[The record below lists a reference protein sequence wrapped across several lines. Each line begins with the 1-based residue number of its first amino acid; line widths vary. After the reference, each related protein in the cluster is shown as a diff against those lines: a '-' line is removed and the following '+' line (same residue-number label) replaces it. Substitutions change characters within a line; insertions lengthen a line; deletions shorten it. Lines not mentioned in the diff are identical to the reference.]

1 MTYRSNNNVSADV
14 FESLL
19 DQGLEAIPEI
29 LTMLLN
35 QAMDIERTK
44 HLQALPYERTA
55 DRKGYANGY
64 KPKQLNTRVGK
75 LDLKIPQTRDSEF
88 YPSCLER
95 GMRSERA
102 LKIAAAEMYFQ
113 GVSTRKVKAV
123 MESLCGFDLTSTE
136 VSQSAALLDEEFKA
150 WRERKLG
157 KFVYVYLDAM
167 YEKIRYGGCVQ
178 SCAVLLAIGVNEEGH
193 REILG
198 LSVELSEHEVHWRK
212 FLASLQE
219 RGLHGVRLFISD
231 DHAGLKA
238 ARQAI
243 FPSIPWQRCQFH
255 LQQNAQ
261 SYVTKQSKRRE
272 VASFIRAIL
281 TAPTQEEAERLLNQT
296 ILLYEKEMPRLAEWM
311 EKNILEGLT
320 HLQFPEH
327 HHRLI
332 RTSNVLERL
341 NREIRRRTK
350 SIGVFPNTASCERLI
365 SAVLIETNDDWV
377 SGKKY
382 LTF

>member
-1 MTYRSNNNVSADV
+1 MTYRENHNVNADL
-14 FESLL
+14 FEPLI
-19 DQGLEAIPEI
+19 DRGLEALPEI
-29 LTMLLN
+29 LTSVLN
-35 QAMDIERTK
+35 RAMEIQRSR
-44 HLQALPYERTA
+44 HLQAEPYERTD

-64 KPKQLNTRVGK
+64 KPKQLQTRAGK
-75 LDLKIPQTRDSEF
+75 LSLKIPQTRDSEF

-102 LKIAAAEMYFQ
+102 LKIAVAEMYFQ
-113 GVSTRKVKAV
+113 GVSTRNVRAV

-136 VSQSAALLDEEFKA
+136 VSRSAALLDEEFEQ
-150 WRERKLG
+150 WRNRKLG
-157 KFVYVYLDAM
+157 RCVYVYLDAM

-178 SCAVLLAIGVNEEGH
+178 NCAVLLAVGVNDQGA

-198 LSVELSEHEVHWRK
+198 LSIELSEHEVHWRA
-212 FLASLQE
+212 FLTRLQE
-219 RGLHGVRLFISD
+219 RGLYGVALMISD

-238 ARQAI
+238 ARKAV

-261 SYVTKQSKRRE
+261 SYVTKQYQRRE

-281 TAPTQEEAERLLNQT
+281 TAPTREEAERLLKQT
-296 ILLYEKEMPRLAEWM
+296 VELYEKEMPRLADWM
-311 EKNILEGLT
+311 EKNIPEGLT
-320 HLQFPEH
+320 HLSFPEH

-350 SIGVFPNTASCERLI
+350 TVGVFPNTSSCERLI
-365 SAVLIETNDDWV
+365 SSVLIETNEEWV
-377 SGKKY
+377 TGKKY
-382 LTF
+382 LTL